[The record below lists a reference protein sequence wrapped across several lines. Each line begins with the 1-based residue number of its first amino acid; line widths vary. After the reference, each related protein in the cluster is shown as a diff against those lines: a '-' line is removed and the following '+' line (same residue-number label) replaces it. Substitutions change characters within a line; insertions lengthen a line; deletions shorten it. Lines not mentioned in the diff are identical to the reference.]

1 MQSATLILHS
11 GDLRFHGEFPSQAA
25 WHPLH
30 LAAIHSTHTMF
41 ESNIRRMPRQQEV
54 ARMTTG
60 EIRDAFLI
68 RELLEPGR
76 FHGTF
81 TDLDRMVVAG
91 AMPVDAPLALPNHK
105 ESGRAFFLERR
116 ELGAINTGGPGKVTV
131 DGAVHAVES
140 LGCIYIGMGAREVAF
155 ESIDPKNPAKFFI
168 LSCPA
173 HAAFPTTTAT
183 RDQATTVPL
192 GAQATSNERVI
203 RQYIHENGIQ
213 SCQLVMGFTELAE
226 GSVWNTFPPHTHN
239 RRCEVYHYFDMGER
253 VLAHFM
259 GEPTATRHL
268 FLHSDD
274 TVLSPSWSI
283 HSGCGQGNYKF
294 IWGMAGENQTFTDMD
309 AIPPLDL
316 R

>member
-1 MQSATLILHS
+1 
-11 GDLRFHGEFPSQAA
+11 
-25 WHPLH
+25 
-30 LAAIHSTHTMF
+30 MF
-41 ESNIRRMPRQQEV
+41 QNEIIRMPRQQET
-54 ARMTTG
+54 ARMTTD
-60 EIRDAFLI
+60 ELRAAFLVQD
-68 RELLEPGR
+68 LFQPGS
-76 FHGTF
+76 FNGIF

-91 AMPVDAPLALPNHK
+91 AMPTGSPVPLPNHK
-105 ESGRAFFLERR
+105 ESGRATFLERR
-116 ELGAINTGGPGKVTV
+116 ELGAINTGGPGSVTV
-131 DGAVHAVES
+131 DGTKHTVEP
-140 LGCIYIGMGAREVAF
+140 LGCIYVGMGALEVSF
-155 ESIDPKNPAKFFI
+155 ESADPANPAKFFI

-173 HAAFPTTTAT
+173 HAPHPTVTAT
-183 RDQATTVPL
+183 RDQANTVPL

-213 SCQLVMGFTELAE
+213 SCQLVMGFTELAV

-239 RRCEVYHYFDMGER
+239 RRCEVYHYFDMEDR

-268 FLHSDD
+268 FVRGDD

-309 AIPPLDL
+309 AIKPLDL